1 MPSKISTSGS
11 GGGGSGSGGSGGG
24 GSGSGGRDEIYLEHF
39 HTVDA
44 TKHGMYNL
52 KCLEV
57 SQTPDVGAAWYV
69 VFFLSQLNYYYL
81 IMFLYLLT
89 LLRIILIF
97 STLLGMLLH
106 MVIMLLHRLKN
117 HIHRPMGI
125 LM

>member
-1 MPSKISTSGS
+1 MTSRALDMRVKQSNERDNESERSGS
-11 GGGGSGSGGSGGG
+11 GGGSGGGG

-69 VFFLSQLNYYYL
+69 VFFLSQLN
-81 IMFLYLLT
+81 
-89 LLRIILIF
+89 
-97 STLLGMLLH
+97 
-106 MVIMLLHRLKN
+106 
-117 HIHRPMGI
+117 
-125 LM
+125 